1 MVQALPTAFRSFGP
15 KVMGIG
21 LQGLGFQALGWFCNG
36 ERWLYKQSR
45 LPGVAGLSVGFGVY
59 GRVLDLGVVGGA
71 TL

>member
-21 LQGLGFQALGWFCNG
+21 LQGLGFQALGCFCNG
-36 ERWLYKQSR
+36 ERWL
-45 LPGVAGLSVGFGVY
+45 GVAGLSLGFGVY
-59 GRVLDLGVVGGA
+59 GRALDLGVVGGA